1 MKPNQGLID
10 NLYQNLLKASAV
22 LREKETTSPSPI
34 SPKVRIETAHSHD
47 YGISSPRTVPLEL
60 SVKALNSF
68 VIAAGN
74 IHHGNRLIKYI
85 IREILG
91 TCFSI
96 DLLVPATEQTW
107 TVFVPTTGFE
117 IIIKIYK
124 YLVRKLFSQFIVCR
138 SC

>member
-1 MKPNQGLID
+1 MESTNLYNVKPNQGLID
-10 NLYQNLLKASAV
+10 NLYQSLLKAGAV
-22 LREKETTSPSPI
+22 LSERELISPPR
-34 SPKVRIETAHSHD
+34 SPKVRIETEHSND
-47 YGISSPRTVPLEL
+47 YGISSPRTEPLEL
-60 SVKALNSF
+60 GVKALNSF

-107 TVFVPTTGFE
+107 TVFVPTTGKK
-117 IIIKIYK
+117 KI
-124 YLVRKLFSQFIVCR
+124 S
-138 SC
+138 ST

>member
-1 MKPNQGLID
+1 MPSIGSKLESTNLYNVKPNQGLID
-10 NLYQNLLKASAV
+10 NLYQSLLKAGAV
-22 LREKETTSPSPI
+22 LSERELISPPR
-34 SPKVRIETAHSHD
+34 SPKVRIETEHSND
-47 YGISSPRTVPLEL
+47 YGISSPRTESLEL
-60 SVKALNSF
+60 GVKALNSF

-107 TVFVPTTGFE
+107 TVFVPTTGKE
-117 IIIKIYK
+117 KI
-124 YLVRKLFSQFIVCR
+124 S
-138 SC
+138 ST